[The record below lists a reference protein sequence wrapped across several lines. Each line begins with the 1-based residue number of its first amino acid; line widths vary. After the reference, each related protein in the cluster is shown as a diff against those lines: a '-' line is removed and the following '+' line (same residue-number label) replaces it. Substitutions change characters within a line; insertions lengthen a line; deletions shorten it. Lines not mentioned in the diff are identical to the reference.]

1 VQLQSVSLE
10 SVECILEYSVDVT
23 SYTRPLSGHT
33 AVGAMD
39 DNAAKAVVYATFHM
53 TRVYAKGF
61 GA

>member
-1 VQLQSVSLE
+1 VSLE

-53 TRVYAKGF
+53 TRVYAKDF